1 MKPKSLQEEFKELI
15 ADISKE
21 IINSTIYKKLN
32 SLKNKLSKLIE
43 EVDTNLK
50 NKISRIEEKI
60 TSIGIS
66 LNNINTNLEE
76 ANNKTDKNKDEY
88 INKLTEIQNAQN
100 KIIVQQK
107 ETQKRNTTY
116 FVINLLI
123 NIIAISLISVLLY
136 LILSAWATDSYYAR
150 NNKTK

>member
-136 LILSAWATDSYYAR
+136 LILSA
-150 NNKTK
+150 